1 MRKTIGIDLG
11 GTYIKG
17 VLMQEDGTLLTK
29 HSIATGLHEGDWKA
43 TVKQMLAYLEN
54 ANGGP
59 TDSVGLSAPGLANEH
74 NTAIAYLPNR
84 LEGLEN
90 FIWTDYLER
99 ETWVLNDA
107 HAAIMAEA
115 KFGVLRPYKNALML
129 TLGTGVGGGILVN
142 GELFQGQFQRAG
154 HLGHIALNL
163 GDDELSILGIPG
175 SLEYAV
181 GNYSVERRTQGK
193 YTSTHELVNG
203 YEAGDTFATYI
214 WLDTIRKLAVAI
226 ASLVNAFSPEAIAL
240 SGGIVLAGNSLFK
253 PLKDFIDIYEF
264 NPYQISTPI
273 LKSEFDDYAGATG
286 AAGFSLS
293 KQYI

>member
-29 HSIATGLHEGDWKA
+29 HTIATGQHEGEWKDI
-43 TVKQMLAYLEN
+43 VKQMLGYLEN

-59 TDSVGLSAPGLANEH
+59 TDSVGLSAPGLANET

-90 FIWTDYLER
+90 FIWSDYLSR
-99 ETWVLNDA
+99 KTMVLNDA

-115 KFGVLRPYKNALML
+115 RFGVLKSYKNALML
-129 TLGTGVGGGILVN
+129 TLGTGVGGGILIN
-142 GELFQGQFQRAG
+142 GELYQGQFQRAG
-154 HLGHIALNL
+154 HLGHLAINL

-181 GNYSVERRTQGK
+181 GNYSVERRTQGRYK
-193 YTSTHELVNG
+193 STHELVKA
-203 YEAGDTFATYI
+203 YEAGETFATFI
-214 WLDTIRKLAVAI
+214 WLDTVRKLAIGI

-240 SGGIVLAGNSLFK
+240 SGGIVLAGDSLFK

-264 NPYQISTPI
+264 NPYQISTSI
-273 LKSEFDDYAGATG
+273 LKSEFDDFAGATG
-286 AAGFSLS
+286 AAGFSLL
-293 KQYI
+293 KLLI